1 MRAPMVIVVLVSGA
15 VALLAPIGR
24 GGSPFGATAVVPPDS
39 LSRSLVGSKW
49 SPLQGQEERSVHAGL
64 AKGYPGESL
73 VAALP
78 GDEYWS
84 SDYGRG
90 GVWGRTYSIGG
101 YQSDLVIG
109 GRFSFAGSTPA
120 LNIARWNGS
129 GWQAI
134 GGGVGTYDELSIV
147 SSVVEFEGKLVVGGS
162 RLGRAGEDT
171 LLGMQAAYW
180 DGSGWHGMSTGDLS
194 GSVHDLAIL
203 NGQLYAG
210 GTFSGQ
216 QGVARWDGSGW
227 RSVGAPFL
235 DGWDLLVKDGRLL
248 VAAVNIYAWDGSTWT
263 QPFGEVTGGAFVCL
277 ADWDGDLLGGGSVN
291 GIRYEG
297 QWVGVRNVAHWTGS
311 GWEAMSGGLYGW
323 YDGYGE
329 DWSVVWS
336 VAVYDG
342 APCAGGRFTLTS
354 VGGVETPAYSGA
366 IWKGDH
372 WEGIGGGVGGYVHAL
387 QQYGGDL
394 IVGGDMVYVGDAAP
408 ENEGFTG
415 DVEVRGIA
423 RWDGTTWHG
432 MSPIGHSPNGAVHC
446 LGRYGD
452 RLVAAGEFTRAGDT
466 PVTNIAAF
474 DGSSW
479 EPLGEGLQYSVA
491 FMRTCYAMVE
501 YDGSLIVGGKISS
514 AGGQPVQN
522 VARWDGQAWSAM
534 GGGIPTGVQG
544 LGVSNGQLYAD
555 RFRWTGTDWE
565 EYFAVDG
572 KINAYCEWNGLLVLG
587 GEFHNAGGQPAD
599 HIVGWDGVQYVPIG
613 GGLPGEV
620 RALCAYNGVLVAA
633 GNIGSPFWNIAQWD
647 GEGWSSVGGGL
658 GAYVQCLT
666 VLDGNLFMGGDFGGT
681 MTAAANA
688 NRVVRWDGSTWQGM
702 GSGCGDPTI
711 YGLDVFGMTLFRGS
725 LFVGGEFTIAGN
737 KPSWYLGRWRD
748 PMVPVSMQH
757 LVAQRSGRFAIV
769 RGEVADSEVLSALEV
784 WRSVEDGAKT
794 LVGVVA
800 VPASGRFEFRDT
812 SAPREAAEY
821 WLKEAG
827 ESAYWY
833 GPVQLAAEAIPERL
847 LLAPATPNPFNPRT
861 MIRYSL
867 PRTGRV
873 ALVIYD
879 LQGRRVRSLVD
890 KVEAAGEQSVV
901 WDGQDDE
908 GQAVASG
915 GYVARLV
922 TDQGTRASKLMLI
935 R

>member
-1 MRAPMVIVVLVSGA
+1 MLDGIERLTMLRAPFFA
-15 VALLAPIGR
+15 CLLLLGTVPSIAGPEL
-24 GGSPFGATAVVPPDS
+24 GSQSSVPQLP
-39 LSRSLVGSKW
+39 G
-49 SPLQGQEERSVHAGL
+49 PL
-64 AKGYPGESL
+64 P
-73 VAALP
+73 AALP

-90 GVWGRTYSIGG
+90 GVLGRVRAVSEYQGG
-101 YQSDLVIG
+101 LVIAG
-109 GRFSFAGSTPA
+109 QFYYAGSTPA
-120 LNIARWNGS
+120 QNIARWDGS
-129 GWQAI
+129 NWQAF
-134 GGGVGTYDELSIV
+134 GGGVGCSDELSTI
-147 SSVVEFEGKLVVGGS
+147 SAMVEFEGKLIVAGT
-162 RLGRAGEDT
+162 RLGRAGADT
-171 LLGMQAAYW
+171 VLGVQAAYW
-180 DGSGWHGMSTGDLS
+180 DGAAWHAMSAGDIV
-194 GSVHDLAIL
+194 GSVYDIEIYD
-203 NGQLYAG
+203 GQLYAG
-210 GTFSGQ
+210 GTFGSSGSYQ
-216 QGVARWDGSGW
+216 EGLARWDGSGW

-248 VAAVNIYAWDGSTWT
+248 VAAVELYAWDGSTWT
-263 QPFGEVTGGAFVCL
+263 QPFGDVTGGGIMCL
-277 ADWDGDLLGGGSVN
+277 ADWDEGLLAGGSVN

-311 GWEAMSGGLYGW
+311 GWEAMGGGLYGW
-323 YDGYGE
+323 YDEYGD
-329 DWSVVWS
+329 DWSMVWT

-354 VGGVETPAYSGA
+354 VGGVEIPAYSGA
-366 IWKGDH
+366 IWRDDH
-372 WEGIGGGVGGYVHAL
+372 WEGIGGGVGGLVYAL
-387 QQYGGDL
+387 YPRGEDL
-394 IVGGDMVYVGDAAP
+394 IVGGYMDYVGNV
-408 ENEGFTG
+408 EIVYGEWRG
-415 DVEVRGIA
+415 DVEARGIA
-423 RWDGTTWHG
+423 RWGGADWHIF
-432 MSPIGHSPNGAVHC
+432 SPIGHSLNGAVHC

-466 PVTNIAAF
+466 PATNIAAF

-544 LGVSNGQLYAD
+544 LGVSDGQLYAD

-587 GEFHNAGGQPAD
+587 GEFHNAGGQPAE
-599 HIVGWDGVQYVPIG
+599 HIVGWDGTQYVPLGAGSPGTVFALAAYDGELIVAGAFAAPYWFIARYNGDSWGTLGTGTNTWVETLLVHGSTLFAG
-613 GGLPGEV
+613 GGFT
-620 RALCAYNGVLVAA
+620 RAGSTTANFVAY
-633 GNIGSPFWNIAQWD
+633 
-647 GEGWSSVGGGL
+647 
-658 GAYVQCLT
+658 
-666 VLDGNLFMGGDFGGT
+666 
-681 MTAAANA
+681 
-688 NRVVRWDGSTWQGM
+688 WDGSVWHPM
-702 GSGCGDPTI
+702 GSGCGGWSVYRT
-711 YGLDVFGMTLFRGS
+711 DVFGLTMFRGG
-725 LFVGGEFTIAGN
+725 LFVAGDFTMAGA

-748 PMVPVSMQH
+748 PMVPVLMQH
-757 LVAQRSGRFAIV
+757 LAAQRSGRLAIV

-784 WRSVEDGAKT
+784 WRSVEDRAKT
-794 LVGVVA
+794 LVGVVT

-812 SAPREAAEY
+812 PAPREAAEY

-833 GPVQLAAEAIPERL
+833 GPAQLAAEAIPERL

-861 MIRYSL
+861 TIRYSL
-867 PRTGRV
+867 PRTGHV

-890 KVEAAGEQSVV
+890 KVEAAGEQSVG
-901 WDGQDDE
+901 WDGRDDE

-915 GYVARLV
+915 GYVVRLV
-922 TDQGTRASKLMLI
+922 TDQGTRTSKLTLL